1 MGETIE
7 LIGRR
12 AECLALDELV
22 EAVCAGESRALVI
35 HGEAGIGKSALLDY
49 LAGRASSCRV
59 MRAAGVQSEM
69 ELAFAAL
76 HQLCGPTLERLDR
89 VPMPQRD
96 ALRTAFG
103 VIAGPP
109 PDRFLIGLAVLS
121 LLSETADE
129 RPVICLVDDEQWLDK
144 ASAQVLAFVA
154 RRLVAESVGIVFAA
168 RVPGRDLAAL
178 PHLAVRGLPDAE
190 ARALL
195 DVVLNGPLDARVR
208 DQIVAETHGNP
219 LALVE
224 LPRGLTAEQLAG
236 GFGLPS
242 AAHVYGTIEESF
254 RRRIGDLPQPTRDL
268 LLVAAAEPTGDPAL
282 IWAAAAELDI
292 RGDAAAPAID
302 AGVVEFGARIW
313 FQHPLARSAAYQSAS
328 LLQRQQAHRA
338 IAHVTDP
345 LSDPDRRAWHLAQ
358 SAAQPDE
365 DIAAELL
372 QSAGRARARGGVAAA
387 AAFLERAT
395 ALTVDPVRRA
405 QRGLDAAAAKVEAGA
420 FDAALDLIGQAEAGA
435 LDDGGHARLDRVRA
449 QLAFVTNRGSD
460 APPLL
465 VKAAKRLE
473 SIDLPLSRATYLEA
487 MSAAMFAARLAGDC
501 GVADVARAARS
512 PELATASSLA
522 ELLLDGFV
530 TRFTDGYAAGVPVL
544 RRAVD
549 AALTSPAE
557 QTRWLW
563 LAGIAALDL
572 WDDES
577 WALLSANHV
586 RIARTAGALTELPL
600 ALSTRAIMLQF
611 AGELTEAET
620 LVQELQTVT
629 EATGAGLAP
638 YGALMLAAYRGE
650 QTEVAALTDATA
662 RDVTRRGEGVGLTV
676 AERAVAVLSNGIGDY
691 KTALAATKRA
701 VEHPAD
707 LGASPFACVE
717 MIEAAVRCGSSD
729 DALETLDQLTEMT
742 RATGTDWALGIEAR
756 SRALLSDTGEA
767 EELYRAAI
775 ERLGATRMR
784 TELARAHLLYGEWL
798 RRQRRRIDARVQLR
812 TAHSMLDAMGMEAF
826 AERAGRELRA
836 TGETARKRSAAA
848 TGKHLTAQEVQI
860 ARLARDGLS
869 NPEIGARL
877 FISARTVQYHLRKVF
892 TKLDIRSRSQL
903 DRVL

>member
-435 LDDGGHARLDRVRA
+435 LDDGGHARLDLVRA

-691 KTALAATKRA
+691 KTALAAAKRA

>member
-1 MGETIE
+1 ME

-435 LDDGGHARLDRVRA
+435 LDDGGHARLDLVRA

-691 KTALAATKRA
+691 KTALAAAKRA

>member
-435 LDDGGHARLDRVRA
+435 LDDGGHARLDLVRA

-691 KTALAATKRA
+691 KTALAAAKRA

-869 NPEIGARL
+869 NTEIGARL

>member
-190 ARALL
+190 ASALL

-435 LDDGGHARLDRVRA
+435 LDDGGHARLDLVRA

-691 KTALAATKRA
+691 KTALAAAKRA

>member
-1 MGETIE
+1 M
-7 LIGRR
+7 
-12 AECLALDELV
+12 
-22 EAVCAGESRALVI
+22 
-35 HGEAGIGKSALLDY
+35 LDY

-435 LDDGGHARLDRVRA
+435 LDDGGHARLDLVRA

-691 KTALAATKRA
+691 KTALAAAKRA